1 MGRWVTETPLD
12 LAALLAETDDPAC
25 GGLVVFG
32 GTVRNENEGRPVRA
46 VTYEAHIALAEKVLR
61 ELETEVL
68 ARFPVRHCRIQHR
81 IGTLR
86 LGEPSVYIVVRAGHR
101 AEAFDAA
108 EYAIDELKQR
118 VPIWKEEHYVEGGS
132 RYLDG
137 VPLQRKEQP

>member
-1 MGRWVTETPLD
+1 MGRWVTDAPLD

-32 GTVRNENEGRPVRA
+32 GTVRNENEGRPVQA

-61 ELETEVL
+61 ELEADVL
-68 ARFPVRHCRIQHR
+68 ARFAVRHCRIQHR
-81 IGTLR
+81 IGTLH

-118 VPIWKEEHYVEGGS
+118 VPIWKEEHYVAGDS

>member
-1 MGRWVTETPLD
+1 
-12 LAALLAETDDPAC
+12 
-25 GGLVVFG
+25 
-32 GTVRNENEGRPVRA
+32 
-46 VTYEAHIALAEKVLR
+46 
-61 ELETEVL
+61 
-68 ARFPVRHCRIQHR
+68 
-81 IGTLR
+81 
-86 LGEPSVYIVVRAGHR
+86 VRAGHR